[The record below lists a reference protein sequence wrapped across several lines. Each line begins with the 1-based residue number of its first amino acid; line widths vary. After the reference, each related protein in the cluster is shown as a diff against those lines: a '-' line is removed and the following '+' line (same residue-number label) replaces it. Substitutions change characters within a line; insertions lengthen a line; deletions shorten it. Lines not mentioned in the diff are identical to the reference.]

1 VINPER
7 LAERLETGTLP
18 VLPGP
23 GGHRPAAVLVPL
35 LLEAGAWHCLFTERP
50 HDLPIHPGQ
59 VSFPGGRA
67 EPGDADLVATA
78 LREATEEIELPASR
92 VTVLGALPPRLTIT
106 DYWLTPIV
114 GVVAPDTPLVPSPR
128 EVAEI
133 FTVPWDWLADPANR
147 TTEYR
152 DHPRHGPAAPVLFYR
167 WPGHT
172 IWGLTARIVSE
183 LAELTTGR

>member
-1 VINPER
+1 VIDPEHLAARLNPER
-7 LAERLETGTLP
+7 PP

-35 LLEAGAWHCLFTERP
+35 VLENGAWHGLFTERP

-67 EPGDADLVATA
+67 EPGDPDLAATA
-78 LREATEEIELPASR
+78 LREAEEEIGLAASR
-92 VTVLGALPPRLTIT
+92 VTLLGALPPRLTIT

-114 GVVAPDTPLVPSPR
+114 GIVAPGTPLVPSPR

-133 FTVPWDWLADPANR
+133 FTVPWDWLADPANV

-152 DHPRHGPAAPVLFYR
+152 DHPRLGPATPVLFYR

-183 LAELTTGR
+183 LAALARER